1 MTHLLQIP
9 APTTAPDP
17 AAEAAV
23 PLGPNA
29 EARFRARIETDIA
42 AQAAMLP
49 TILDGTIPMVRAL
62 RLVRG
67 WTEAQEDM
75 LAVFGDVA
83 DDLGGGR
90 RRLTKMSSNI
100 AVGVGDDLENGPV
113 GVMSTVMQAVGPM
126 AQVFAAQQI
135 NSLTRALATAKES
148 GEMNV
153 AERVRKQLDKAL
165 PPELADLE
173 APLNADAPARV
184 AINEGA

>member
-23 PLGPNA
+23 PWGPNA
-29 EARFRARIETDIA
+29 EARFRARIEADIA

-100 AVGVGDDLENGPV
+100 AVGVGDLENGPV
-113 GVMSTVMQAVGPM
+113 GVMSTVMQAVEPM

-173 APLNADAPARV
+173 VPLNVDAPARV